1 MTMHGLAEAAVRYA
15 KRGRAVFPLWP
26 REKTPLTRHGF
37 KDATTNDEKVTTWW
51 RQHPDANIGIATGAM
66 SGFWALDVDSLDG
79 EAALRKLETE
89 HAQLPA
95 TIEVITGRG
104 RQMYFHYTAPLG
116 CSVRLLGKDL
126 DIRADGG
133 YVVAPPS
140 IHPSGKPYRWSVD
153 GDPSEVGLAT
163 APEWLISL
171 LAKPE
176 AKSATPSTI
185 WRQMFANGVDAG
197 GRNQSIARISGYL
210 LRKRVDP
217 FVALEFCCLWNQ
229 VRCRPPLDENEI
241 AKTVDSI
248 AAREFARRGGS
259 SA

>member
-1 MTMHGLAEAAVRYA
+1 MHGLAEAAVRYA
-15 KRGRAVFPLWP
+15 KRGRAVFPLRP
-26 REKTPLTRHGF
+26 REKTPLTSHGF
-37 KDATTNDEKVTTWW
+37 KDATTNEEKVSAWW
-51 RQHPDANIGIATGAM
+51 QQQPDANIGLATGAM
-66 SGFWALDVDSLDG
+66 SGFWALDIDSLDG
-79 EAALRKLETE
+79 EAALRILEAE
-89 HAQLPA
+89 HTQLPA
-95 TIEVITGRG
+95 TVEVITGRG
-104 RQMYFHYTAPLG
+104 RQLYFRYTALLG
-116 CSVRLLGKDL
+116 CSVRRLGKDL

-140 IHPSGKPYRWSVD
+140 IHPSGKLYCWSVD

-163 APEWLISL
+163 APEWLTSL

-176 AKSATPSTI
+176 AKSATPPAM
-185 WRQMFANGVDAG
+185 WREILASGVDAG

-217 FVALEFCCLWNQ
+217 FVTLEFCHLWNQ
-229 VRCRPPLDENEI
+229 ARCRPPLDENEI

-248 AAREFARRGGS
+248 AARELARRGGA